1 MCRYCAYS
9 YHDGWTAL
17 LQYDDTYQEAMSDRR
32 TTEATHGFHDSWD
45 DLRAELDL

>member
-17 LQYDDTYQEAMSDRR
+17 LEYDDTYQQVTSQ
-32 TTEATHGFHDSWD
+32 TTATHGFHQEWD
-45 DLRAELDL
+45 ELREEISV